1 MDKAKDFN
9 LIDEPWIKV
18 LTPNNELVEV
28 SIAEILNNAHEYK
41 ELKGDVST
49 QDVPILRLLLAIL
62 FSVFSKVN
70 VNGEKKEIETE
81 DDALDRWDELW
92 SSKRFPQEPI
102 NNYLKKWHDR
112 FFLFH
117 PERPFWQV
125 DNAKI
130 GTKYTASK
138 LNGAISESNNKVRLF
153 SLYGGEDKKT
163 LSYAA
168 AARWLLYANAFD
180 DTSAKSST
188 DLKNKAKAEGFVI
201 PSPGTGWLG
210 KLGLIFAVG
219 NNIFETFMLNLT
231 MLQDGTKLWE
241 SGKPIWEEEVIRSK
255 ERNEIEIPQNLA
267 QLYTLQSRR
276 LLLKRNN
283 LGVNEFYLLGGDF
296 FAKADAQSEQM
307 TVWKPVKSGKNNS
320 EIIGWQPKK
329 HDPSKQFWRDF
340 SDVFVSESD
349 KTQPGIVSWL
359 GRLTDEEILEQNR
372 KVHFKIASVQYGD
385 KDFFVTDLFQDSI
398 NFSAELIS
406 NIGKKWQ
413 KNIENEIALCEKA
426 AKKLADFAVNLE
438 KAAGNSNEE
447 NKIKERENGPANRI
461 KELFYYQIDLPF
473 RKWISEIGSD
483 FTPEQEQKKRLEWQ
497 NIARQIALKL
507 GKDVYGKSGTNAF
520 VGRKITDDKNISK
533 NYSSPKA
540 YNDFKYGIYKI
551 YPNSRR

>member
-125 DNAKI
+125 DNAII

-255 ERNEIEIPQNLA
+255 ERNEIEIPQI
-267 QLYTLQSRR
+267 
-276 LLLKRNN
+276 LLNFILFNH
-283 LGVNEFYLLGGDF
+283 VDSF
-296 FAKADAQSEQM
+296 KA
-307 TVWKPVKSGKNNS
+307 
-320 EIIGWQPKK
+320 
-329 HDPSKQFWRDF
+329 
-340 SDVFVSESD
+340 
-349 KTQPGIVSWL
+349 
-359 GRLTDEEILEQNR
+359 
-372 KVHFKIASVQYGD
+372 
-385 KDFFVTDLFQDSI
+385 
-398 NFSAELIS
+398 
-406 NIGKKWQ
+406 
-413 KNIENEIALCEKA
+413 
-426 AKKLADFAVNLE
+426 
-438 KAAGNSNEE
+438 
-447 NKIKERENGPANRI
+447 
-461 KELFYYQIDLPF
+461 
-473 RKWISEIGSD
+473 
-483 FTPEQEQKKRLEWQ
+483 
-497 NIARQIALKL
+497 
-507 GKDVYGKSGTNAF
+507 
-520 VGRKITDDKNISK
+520 
-533 NYSSPKA
+533 
-540 YNDFKYGIYKI
+540 
-551 YPNSRR
+551 